1 MRKNTDYFHVK
12 EMLKQVGIIKGAE
25 HQKPTKTTEPALLLV
40 QSLYEIY
47 VFLRLNYQDKSQR
60 TLDNIFKEYEY

>member
-1 MRKNTDYFHVK
+1 MDYFHVK

-25 HQKPTKTTEPALLLV
+25 HQKPTQTTEPALLLV

-47 VFLRLNYQDKSQR
+47 VFLRLNYQDQSQR
-60 TLDNIFKEYEY
+60 TLDNIFKESEY